1 MLVLVVRV
9 VDVGVV
15 VVVAVVVVVVV
26 WFGCYG
32 RRWPDPVSV
41 VSVSF
46 VVVVLLF
53 DVSFS
58 SF

>member
-9 VDVGVV
+9 VDVGVM
-15 VVVAVVVVVVV
+15 VAVSVVV

>member
-1 MLVLVVRV
+1 MLVLVV
-9 VDVGVV
+9 VV
-15 VVVAVVVVVVV
+15 VVVGAVVAVAVVV
-26 WFGCYG
+26 WFGCYGG

-53 DVSFS
+53 DVSVS

>member
-15 VVVAVVVVVVV
+15 VAAVVVVVV

>member
-1 MLVLVVRV
+1 MLVLVV
-9 VDVGVV
+9 VV
-15 VVVAVVVVVVV
+15 VVVGAVVAVAVAVVV
-26 WFGCYG
+26 WFGCYGG

>member
-9 VDVGVV
+9 VDVG